1 MWLTSMSGEGSDHTV
16 NNIRLSQD
24 YMLYVLE
31 IKELKKDKHS
41 LATFS
46 RHWNWNLRSEQKV
59 AGPVKLKY
67 LQ

>member
-31 IKELKKDKHS
+31 IKELKKD
-41 LATFS
+41 S
-46 RHWNWNLRSEQKV
+46 RNWRKEVETKEIENKERKR
-59 AGPVKLKY
+59 
-67 LQ
+67 

>member
-31 IKELKKDKHS
+31 IKELKKDFRINVNQILEMEH
-41 LATFS
+41 
-46 RHWNWNLRSEQKV
+46 R
-59 AGPVKLKY
+59 
-67 LQ
+67 